1 MTPCPGADGR
11 LTTLERVSELSE
23 TTPQPARPP
32 RTADPE
38 PPQDEVIRP
47 LPPAPRPVPGQPYAQ
62 APVPAA
68 GHPPRSATPPPQP
81 VAPAPQRIPAE
92 PGQPALGPQYAQP
105 EPGPQFAEPAPG
117 PHFADPQAAP
127 GPHAQAA
134 PGPQFAD
141 PQAAPGPH
149 ASPAP
154 GPQFFERQP
163 VPGPPFAD
171 VQVPQALPG
180 RPHVPT
186 GPGPQHVQ
194 PQAPTPEPF
203 GPQQPHGVG
212 GAQPGGPAQGPQ
224 PAPGP
229 GPAQAPHAPT
239 ETPRTLQYRFD
250 GPEDAPVLVIGP
262 SLGTTWHMWDRQI
275 PELTQHWRV
284 FRYDLPGHGGAPA
297 HAAPSVAELA
307 DRLIATL
314 DGLGV
319 QRFGYAGCSIGGAV
333 GADLALRHPHRV
345 ASLAL
350 VASSP
355 RFGTADEFRQRGVI
369 VRTNGLEPMARTAPE
384 RWFTPGFAAAQPAIV
399 EWAVQMVRTTDPGC
413 YIAACEA
420 LAAFDIRDHLGRIG
434 VPTLVL
440 VGAEDQVTGPAEA
453 RTLVAGIPD
462 ARLALVPGASH
473 LAPVEQPAAVC
484 DLLLTH
490 FSTAW
495 QDAPAAPPVPPLV
508 PGPATPATSFA
519 PIAEIAP
526 ASGLPEA
533 AGPQRE
539 SGHERGTK
547 VRREVL
553 GDAHVDAV
561 NASTDVFTED
571 FQELVTRYAWGEV
584 WSREGLDRRT
594 RSCIT
599 LTALVASGHLEGL
612 AAHVRAAL
620 RNGLTPAEIKE
631 VLLQSAVY
639 CGIPAA
645 GAAFTIAQSV
655 IQEETTPPA

>member
-1 MTPCPGADGR
+1 M
-11 LTTLERVSELSE
+11 SE
-23 TTPQPARPP
+23 TTPQPAQAPHP
-32 RTADPE
+32 GG
-38 PPQDEVIRP
+38 
-47 LPPAPRPVPGQPYAQ
+47 PAPHPGP
-62 APVPAA
+62 PVPAA
-68 GHPPRSATPPPQP
+68 PSPQPGTGTTPEPGATPPYGAAQPGPGGAPAYGYPQPMGPEGPGFPQAPGSAQGPGFPQAVWPEGPAFPQAPGSAQAPGFPQHAGPDAPGFPQAPGAPQP
-81 VAPAPQRIPAE
+81 VAP
-92 PGQPALGPQYAQP
+92 
-105 EPGPQFAEPAPG
+105 
-117 PHFADPQAAP
+117 PQAIP
-127 GPHAQAA
+127 
-134 PGPQFAD
+134 
-141 PQAAPGPH
+141 
-149 ASPAP
+149 
-154 GPQFFERQP
+154 
-163 VPGPPFAD
+163 
-171 VQVPQALPG
+171 
-180 RPHVPT
+180 
-186 GPGPQHVQ
+186 VQ
-194 PQAPTPEPF
+194 PQATHASQTPHAQQDFP
-203 GPQQPHGVG
+203 GPQTAHALQAGHDH
-212 GAQPGGPAQGPQ
+212 APQ
-224 PAPGP
+224 AG
-229 GPAQAPHAPT
+229 HAPT
-239 ETPRTLQYRFD
+239 QPQTPAPQAAAEAARTLQYRFD

-275 PELTQHWRV
+275 PELAQHWRV

-297 HAAPSVAELA
+297 HGAPSVAELG
-307 DRLIATL
+307 DRLLATL

-355 RFGTADEFRQRGVI
+355 RFGSADEFRQRGVI

-384 RWFTPGFAAAQPAIV
+384 RWFTAGFAAAQPAIV

-440 VGAEDQVTGPAEA
+440 VGAEDKVTGPAEA

-490 FSTAW
+490 FSSAW
-495 QDAPAAPPVPPLV
+495 QDAPAAALPAPPLV
-508 PGPATPATSFA
+508 PGPHTPATPFA
-519 PIAEIAP
+519 PVAEIAAAP
-526 ASGLPEA
+526 LAPEA
-533 AGPQRE
+533 AGRLPDDRY
-539 SGHERGTK
+539 ERGTK

-553 GDAHVDAV
+553 GDAHVDAA
-561 NASTDVFTED
+561 NGSADAFTED

-584 WSREGLDRRT
+584 WNRDGLDRRT

-612 AAHVRAAL
+612 AAHTRAAL

-631 VLLQSAVY
+631 VLLQTAVY

-645 GAAFTIAQSV
+645 GAAFSVAQSV
-655 IQEETTPPA
+655 IQEETTPPS